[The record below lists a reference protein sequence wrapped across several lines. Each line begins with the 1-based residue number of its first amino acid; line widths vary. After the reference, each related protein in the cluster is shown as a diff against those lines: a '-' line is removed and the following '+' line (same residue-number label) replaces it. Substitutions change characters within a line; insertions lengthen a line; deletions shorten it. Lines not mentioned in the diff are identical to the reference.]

1 MSDDT
6 RPDLDA
12 LIAAG
17 RRDIADADRC
27 EALGIAPAAHQL
39 HRRLR
44 EVVAALAAE
53 QERATGAELELEDA
67 EQRQRDADERSRNEE
82 ISLLARTA
90 DERER
95 ADALAL
101 IIDQAPHGEY
111 CATGLVGVPFLDGI
125 PQPCNCWKPTAPSD
139 ALSAHDAEVKAQ
151 ALDEVMEHLV
161 GPYVSFAQLH
171 TRAAALRKG
180 GI

>member
-6 RPDLDA
+6 RPDIDA

-17 RRDIADADRC
+17 RRDVADADRC
-27 EALGIAPAAHQL
+27 EALGIAPASHQL

-44 EVVAALAAE
+44 EVIAALAAE
-53 QERATGAELELEDA
+53 H
-67 EQRQRDADERSRNEE
+67 
-82 ISLLARTA
+82 
-90 DERER
+90 ER

-101 IIDQAPHGEY
+101 IIEQAKAKLGQAHRSEWVRDLQTSIMRISF
-111 CATGLVGVPFLDGI
+111 ADV
-125 PQPCNCWKPTAPSD
+125 AD
-139 ALSAHDAEVKAQ
+139 AERILGTVQSAALLAAHDAEVKAQ
-151 ALDEVMEHLV
+151 ALDEVTKHLI